1 MPQNG
6 KKASTK
12 KKPTAKERV
21 KKFLG
26 VGQEPTYTTKK
37 KKKKKPG
44 APYMGSGIAER
55 GKSGALKLKNK
66 SRDAIE
72 KAEGSPPRR
81 R

>member
-26 VGQEPTYTTKK
+26 VGQEPTYTPKG
-37 KKKKKPG
+37 KKKPG

-72 KAEGSPPRR
+72 KAEGPPPRR